1 VNTDHLRDYR
11 ALRRSVTDR
20 KIAGVAGG
28 LGRHLGIDPTILR
41 VAFVV
46 LVFFGGAGLVLYGAG
61 WLLVPEEGSDDAVI
75 DTSPSTRNGLL
86 IVAGVLA
93 ALLLLGDTW
102 NGFWFPWP
110 LAVIALVVFA
120 IWKNK
125 DRSMHTPSPTA
136 AAAGA
141 PAGSSAGIP
150 TEPAPGSAAGPQAAQ
165 QEAQYA
171 DPYAGTYAAP
181 GTESGQ
187 TPPPWA
193 PPPAAGYGPPA
204 PPPRPMRRDRGPL
217 LFVPTLALV
226 ALGLGVLGLLDVAGV
241 SVISAAYPALALAI
255 VGAMLVLGAWVGR
268 AGGLILLGVVSA
280 IALAIT
286 SVAAGPVFDEG
297 TRLDVAPTTA
307 AGVRDAYSVPAGSVR
322 VDLSQV
328 TDPEALDGRSID
340 ITANAGELRVIVPD
354 DVTVHVDADVQ
365 VGGEADVAG
374 RYEAGPD
381 VHVNRTIDAG
391 PSAPEIDLDLSLLV
405 GSIEVRQS

>member
-1 VNTDHLRDYR
+1 VNTEHLRDYR

-28 LGRHLGIDPTILR
+28 LGHHLGVDPTILR

-61 WLLVPEEGSDDAVI
+61 WLLVPEEGRDDAVL
-75 DTSPSTRNGLL
+75 DTSPGTRNGLL

-120 IWKNK
+120 LWKNK
-125 DRSMHTPSPTA
+125 DRSMHAPSPTVDPQPASYA
-136 AAAGA
+136 AEDTGAGA
-141 PAGSSAGIP
+141 SPP
-150 TEPAPGSAAGPQAAQ
+150 
-165 QEAQYA
+165 
-171 DPYAGTYAAP
+171 
-181 GTESGQ
+181 SGQ
-187 TPPPWA
+187 APPPWA
-193 PPPAAGYGPPA
+193 PPPTAGYGPPV
-204 PPPRPMRRDRGPL
+204 PTPRPMRRDRGPL
-217 LFVPTLALV
+217 LFLPTLALV
-226 ALGLGVLGLLDVAGV
+226 ALGLGVLGLLDAAGV
-241 SVISAAYPALALAI
+241 SVVSAAYPAVALAI

-307 AGVRDAYSVPAGSVR
+307 AGVRDDYSVPAGSVR
-322 VDLSQV
+322 LDLSQV
-328 TDPEALDGRSID
+328 ADPEALDGRSID
-340 ITANAGELRVIVPD
+340 VTANAGELRVIVPD

-374 RYEAGPD
+374 SYEAGPD